1 MKKFY
6 SIGEVAKIKDVTIKA
21 LRYYH
26 KMGILIPRYT
36 DETTGYRYYTIDQ
49 FVYIDIIKACRT
61 LGTSIVELQEI
72 FKECETEKLLQFLQ
86 VKRVQAEEQINK
98 LKEVIDNI
106 DRLNEGVEA
115 SKQLLN
121 NDEITIQ
128 FFKARSIITVPC
140 KEVGSFKEVLYYS
153 ELEKVIQD
161 KKLEASVERGILYA
175 VSLEG
180 KIEPR
185 YAFNVIE
192 GEVMLEKDSSIE
204 RLPAGK
210 YLTLAYSKEN
220 EKERISKLFDYIKSH
235 KLSVKN
241 LIEVELLNDFF
252 NIESYSC
259 QLQIQI
265 EESLIK
271 DLQTEDDLYIHK
283 NNII

>member
-1 MKKFY
+1 MKNLY

-36 DETTGYRYYTIDQ
+36 DEVTGYRYYAIDQ

-61 LGTSIVELQEI
+61 LGTSIIELQEI
-72 FKECETEKLLQFLQ
+72 FKECETDKLLSFLQ
-86 VKRVQAEEQINK
+86 LKKLQAEEQINQ
-98 LKEVIDNI
+98 LKEVVGNI
-106 DRLNEGVEA
+106 DRLNESVEA
-115 SKQLLN
+115 SKKLLN

-128 FFKARSIITVPC
+128 FFNERPIITVPC
-140 KEVGSFKEVLYYS
+140 KEVGSLKEVLYYS
-153 ELEKVIQD
+153 DLEKAIQD
-161 KKLEASVERGILYA
+161 KNLEVSVERGILYEIN
-175 VSLEG
+175 LEG
-180 KIEPR
+180 IIEPR
-185 YAFNVIE
+185 YAFNRIE
-192 GEVMLEKDSSIE
+192 GAVKIDDSNIKI
-204 RLPAGK
+204 LPEGK

-220 EKERISKLFDYIKSH
+220 EKERISKLLDYIKVH

-265 EESLIK
+265 DEKIK
-271 DLQTEDDLYIHK
+271 INEK
-283 NNII
+283 NIR